1 MSNTPDI
8 SRLVGLIMENPQL
21 VEQISNLARA
31 ESNDNKE
38 SSEKVNANEST
49 TVITEPAPSSDF
61 ERKNSTRGELLRA
74 MKPYLSE
81 SRGRAIESMLSIAGI
96 LDVMKRG

>member
-21 VEQISNLARA
+21 IEQISNLAKA
-31 ESNDNKE
+31 ESNNNNE
-38 SSEKVNANEST
+38 SVEKVAAT
-49 TVITEPAPSSDF
+49 DAPPVVAEPTPSVDF
-61 ERKNSTRGELLRA
+61 ERKSNTRGELLRA